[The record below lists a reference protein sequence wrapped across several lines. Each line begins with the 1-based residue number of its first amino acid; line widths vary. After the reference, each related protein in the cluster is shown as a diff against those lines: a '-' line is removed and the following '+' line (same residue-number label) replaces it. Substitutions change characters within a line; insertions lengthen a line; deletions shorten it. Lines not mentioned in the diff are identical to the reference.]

1 MLDGVGPQYARCD
14 HSINISIHIFR
25 SVNLSEFFIHQPIPI
40 LTLTIVL
47 WITSMGSI
55 VYVAQ
60 GEVQEAVWGS
70 DLLQASLAIT
80 MTVNALATGLIVFR
94 IFMVFRQSRVTSDD
108 QVFRATRG
116 TKLRTN

>member
-1 MLDGVGPQYARCD
+1 MSSAY
-14 HSINISIHIFR
+14 
-25 SVNLSEFFIHQPIPI
+25 
-40 LTLTIVL
+40 
-47 WITSMGSI
+47 
-55 VYVAQ
+55 YAQ
-60 GEVQEAVWGS
+60 GEVLESLWGAE
-70 DLLQASLAIT
+70 LILASLAIT